1 MRVNGLD
8 LMMNSPLFPNLVKDD
23 LVLVEERMRSMT
35 DGRHPNLKI
44 ALDHLIA
51 SGGKRIRPSI
61 VILIGRIFNT
71 NHDTIISLSSALE
84 LLHTA
89 TLVHDDLIDGSLLR
103 RGIPTLNASWSS
115 GATVLTGDFLFG
127 CAALLAAET
136 SNIEVIKLFAK
147 TVSILVN
154 GEVSQIFAT
163 PCKISRDEYYQRIYA
178 KTASLFET
186 TSLATA
192 KISGLD
198 EAACE
203 NFRKYG
209 YSIGMAF
216 QIVDD
221 ILDFTGQQATV
232 GKPVGNDLRLGLVTL
247 PTLYFVE
254 KHCDD
259 ADVQT
264 LMAGN
269 CLKEDDRIN
278 RLIHNVQSSDSVEE
292 CFQEAEILI
301 EDAIHA
307 LDFLPNSVEKEAL
320 VDLARYIVAREK

>member
-1 MRVNGLD
+1 
-8 LMMNSPLFPNLVKDD
+8 MMNSPLFPDLVKED

-44 ALDHLIA
+44 ALDHLIT

-61 VILIGRIFNT
+61 VIMIGRIFDT
-71 NHDTIISLSSALE
+71 DRDTIISLSSALE

-136 SNIEVIKLFAK
+136 SNIDVIKLFAK

-163 PCKISRDEYYQRIYA
+163 PCKISREQYYQRIYA

-192 KISGLD
+192 IISNVNQKD
-198 EAACE
+198 SE

-221 ILDFTGQQATV
+221 ILDFTGQQATI

-247 PTLYFVE
+247 PTLYYIE
-254 KHCDD
+254 KHTGDP
-259 ADVQT
+259 DVQT
-264 LMAGN
+264 LLAGN
-269 CLKEDDRIN
+269 CLKEDEQIN
-278 RLIHNVQSSDSVEE
+278 RLIRNVQTSGSVDD
-292 CFQEAEILI
+292 CFQEAEALVD
-301 EDAIHA
+301 DAIHS
-307 LDFLPNSVEKEAL
+307 LDFLHESIEKEAL
-320 VDLARYIVAREK
+320 IGLARFIVAREK